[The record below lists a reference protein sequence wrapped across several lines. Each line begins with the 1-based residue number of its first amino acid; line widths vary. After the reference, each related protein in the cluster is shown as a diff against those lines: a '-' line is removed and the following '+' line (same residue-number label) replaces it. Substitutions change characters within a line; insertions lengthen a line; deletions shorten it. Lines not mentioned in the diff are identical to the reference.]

1 MIMAFEPRM
10 FEKKSK
16 MPALMSDFVK
26 TSQYII
32 QNRHAPED
40 KSLPY
45 AVCLAHANYFM
56 ERDKAKN
63 YNKRSVPQAKAVDK
77 LLSTVNSITERVQS
91 NFDAIDQR
99 FQDQYKGIA
108 KKYICPDLNKSGYNS
123 LMKYLDIYAALL
135 DINVHVM
142 VNGMVRN
149 RYVAGRDYNR
159 FSLVS
164 VFDSLRRDDA
174 PHLYLLRVGFDDV
187 YRYHVISNI
196 VSIIDDNFGYLN
208 FCEGCYQT
216 TYATSETHKT
226 RFCKKVRVHNQE
238 NEYKGRITEDTLRGI
253 VNSTCYAKRASD
265 EQMAERWT
273 LLLKSMLDDD
283 LSETCGC
290 KRPRDDEES
299 LLEQSALEHKRAKR
313 ALRKE
318 TEEYEEAMSY
328 FDSDDECNKSEYA

>member
-1 MIMAFEPRM
+1 
-10 FEKKSK
+10 
-16 MPALMSDFVK
+16 L
-26 TSQYII
+26 
-32 QNRHAPED
+32 
-40 KSLPY
+40 
-45 AVCLAHANYFM
+45 

-63 YNKRSVPQAKAVDK
+63 YNKRAVPQAKAVDK
-77 LLSTVNSITERVQS
+77 LLSTVDSITERVQS

-108 KKYICPDLNKSGYNS
+108 KKYISPELNQPGYNS

-142 VNGMVRN
+142 VNGMVKN
-149 RYVAGRDYNR
+149 KHVAPRDYNR
-159 FSLVS
+159 WSLVS
-164 VFDSLRRDDA
+164 VFDSLRREDA
-174 PHLYLLRVGFDDV
+174 PHLYLFRMGVDGV

-226 RFCKKVRVHNQE
+226 RFCKKVHADKQE
-238 NEYKGRITEDTLRGI
+238 NDYKGRISEDTLRGI
-253 VNSTCYAKRASD
+253 VNSTPYAKRASD
-265 EQMAERWT
+265 KEMAERWM
-273 LLLKSMLDDD
+273 LLSKAMLDDD

-290 KRPRDDEES
+290 KRPRDDEDS

>member
-1 MIMAFEPRM
+1 
-10 FEKKSK
+10 
-16 MPALMSDFVK
+16 MPALIGDFVK

-32 QNRHAPED
+32 QNKHAPED

-56 ERDKAKN
+56 ERNAAKN
-63 YNKRSVPQAKAVDK
+63 YNKRAVPQAKAVDK
-77 LLSTVNSITERVQS
+77 LLRTVDRITERVQR
-91 NFDAIDQR
+91 NFDTIDQH

-142 VNGMVRN
+142 VNSMVKN
-149 RYVAGRDYNR
+149 KHVASRDYNR
-159 FSLVS
+159 WSLVS
-164 VFDSLRRDDA
+164 VFDSLRREDA
-174 PHLYLLRVGFDDV
+174 PHLYLFRMGVDGV

-196 VSIIDDNFGYLN
+196 VSILDDNFGYLN

-226 RFCKKVRVHNQE
+226 RFCKKVRVHKQE
-238 NEYKGRITEDTLRGI
+238 NDYNYKGRIDEDTRRGI
-253 VNSTCYAKRASD
+253 VNSTPYAKRASD
-265 EQMAERWT
+265 EEIMERYR
-273 LLLKSMLDDD
+273 LLAASMLDGNAH
-283 LSETCGC
+283 EHCGC
-290 KRPRDDEES
+290 KTSRDEDDT
-299 LLEQSALEHKRAKR
+299 LLEQSAREHKRAKR

-318 TEEYEEAMSY
+318 IEEYEEAMSY
-328 FDSDDECNKSEYA
+328 FDSDDDCNKSEYA

>member
-1 MIMAFEPRM
+1 
-10 FEKKSK
+10 
-16 MPALMSDFVK
+16 
-26 TSQYII
+26 
-32 QNRHAPED
+32 
-40 KSLPY
+40 
-45 AVCLAHANYFM
+45 M
-56 ERDKAKN
+56 ERDKAKT

-77 LLSTVNSITERVQS
+77 LLSTVDSITERVQR
-91 NFDAIDQR
+91 NFDAIDQH
-99 FQDQYKGIA
+99 FQDQYKMIA
-108 KKYICPDLNKSGYNS
+108 KKYISADLNQSGYNS

-149 RYVAGRDYNR
+149 KYVAGRDYNR
-159 FSLVS
+159 NSLIS

-174 PHLYLLRVGFDDV
+174 PHLYLFRVGFDGV

-226 RFCKKVRVHNQE
+226 RFCKKVRAHKQE
-238 NEYKGRITEDTLRGI
+238 QEYKGRIDEDNLQGI
-253 VNSTCYAKRASD
+253 VNTTPYAKRASD
-265 EQMAERWT
+265 KEMAERWM
-273 LLLKSMLDDD
+273 LLSKSMLDDD

-290 KRPRDDEES
+290 KRPRDDEDS

-313 ALRKE
+313 ALRKA
-318 TEEYEEAMSY
+318 TKEYEEAMSY

>member
-1 MIMAFEPRM
+1 MAFEYGWN
-10 FEKKSK
+10 EKKSK
-16 MPALMSDFVK
+16 MPALISDFVK

-32 QNRHAPED
+32 QNKHAPED

-56 ERDKAKN
+56 ERDKAKT

-77 LLSTVNSITERVQS
+77 LLRTVDSITERVQS

-99 FQDQYKGIA
+99 FQDQNKGVF
-108 KKYICPDLNKSGYNS
+108 KKYISPDLNQSGYNS

-149 RYVAGRDYNR
+149 RYVAGRDHNR
-159 FSLVS
+159 NSLIS
-164 VFDSLRRDDA
+164 VFDSLRRDHA
-174 PHLYLLRVGFDDV
+174 PHLYLFRVGVDGV

-196 VSIIDDNFGYLN
+196 VSILDDNFGYLN

-216 TYATSETHKT
+216 TYATSETHKE
-226 RFCKKVRVHNQE
+226 RFCKKVRAYKQE
-238 NEYKGRITEDTLRGI
+238 NDYKGRIQEDTLRGI

-265 EQMAERWT
+265 EQMAERWM
-273 LLLKSMLDDD
+273 LLSKSMLDDAVD
-283 LSETCGC
+283 ETCGC
-290 KRPRDDEES
+290 KRSHDDDES
-299 LLEQSALEHKRAKR
+299 LLEQSAVEQKRAKR
-313 ALRKE
+313 ALRKAAK
-318 TEEYEEAMSY
+318 EYEEAMSY